1 MTTLTSAPAPAR
13 LSRLQVRLL
22 VLVALLLLVIGFAL
36 GYQLMT
42 LQELAGQVAQ
52 GLPGVLVALVLGS
65 R

>member
-1 MTTLTSAPAPAR
+1 MSAPAPAR

>member
-1 MTTLTSAPAPAR
+1 MSDSPAPAR

>member
-1 MTTLTSAPAPAR
+1 MSEMSAPAPAR